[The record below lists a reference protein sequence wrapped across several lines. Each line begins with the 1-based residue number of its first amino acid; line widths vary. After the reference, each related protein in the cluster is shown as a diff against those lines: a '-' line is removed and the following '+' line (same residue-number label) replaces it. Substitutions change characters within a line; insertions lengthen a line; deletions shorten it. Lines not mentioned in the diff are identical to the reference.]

1 MKKYWYVVQKKTGG
15 EYLIGFCYGNSELGE
30 LVLLDSMEQY
40 CEEKEYRL
48 CLLVEII
55 PMLHLSNQIYPEK
68 MTDEAR
74 ECLSYVM
81 QATGVK

>member
-1 MKKYWYVVQKKTGG
+1 M
-15 EYLIGFCYGNSELGE
+15 
-30 LVLLDSMEQY
+30 VLLDSMEQY

-74 ECLSYVM
+74 ECLGYVM
-81 QATGVK
+81 QAAGVK

>member
-15 EYLIGFCYGNSELGE
+15 EYLIGFCDSNPAFGE
-30 LVLLDSMEQY
+30 WAVLESMKEY
-40 CEEKEYRL
+40 CQEKEYRL

-55 PMLHLSNQIYPEK
+55 PMMHLSNQIYPEK

-74 ECLSYVM
+74 ECLGYVM
-81 QATGVK
+81 QAAGVK

>member
-48 CLLVEII
+48 LFIGR
-55 PMLHLSNQIYPEK
+55 NN
-68 MTDEAR
+68 TDAASLKPDISGENDR
-74 ECLSYVM
+74 
-81 QATGVK
+81 

>member
-1 MKKYWYVVQKKTGG
+1 MKKYWYVVQKKTSG
-15 EYLIGFCYGNSELGE
+15 EYLIGFCYSNPAFGE
-30 LVLLDSMEQY
+30 SAVLESMKEY
-40 CEEKEYRL
+40 CQEKDYRL

-74 ECLSYVM
+74 ECLGYVM
-81 QATGVK
+81 QAAGVK